1 LLLLERGQARA
12 RDDERPPRIMIPPL
26 HGVARTVSPFDPDN
40 DITYRRWRA
49 EKLVRHPAS
58 LSALT
63 VEIRDPRALTA
74 GERDALISAV
84 RRANLVVYACGMRA
98 GDPVI
103 PRVLGRQ
110 LGLARLDRN
119 FLADDD
125 GVSRVTVAAET
136 ARGEFIPYTNRP
148 IGWHT
153 DGYYNPPERRIRAML
168 LHCVQRAA
176 AGGEN
181 TLLDHE
187 IAYLRLRDEDP
198 AHVRALMLPDALTIP
213 AREDEDGIARP
224 AETGPVFSIEPQ
236 SGALHMR
243 YTARTKSIEWKR
255 DAAVAAA
262 VTALARV
269 LATPSPYHHRIRLQ
283 TGMGVLCNN
292 VLHNRTGFVDDV
304 DAPRLLY
311 RARYYDRVAEM

>member
-1 LLLLERGQARA
+1 MIAALQRVARA
-12 RDDERPPRIMIPPL
+12 
-26 HGVARTVSPFDPDN
+26 ASPFDPDN
-40 DITYRRWRA
+40 GIGYRHWRE
-49 EKLVRHPAS
+49 EKLARYPAS

-74 GERDALISAV
+74 AERDALVAAI
-84 RRANLVVYACGMRA
+84 RRANLVVYACGIHAAEPDLPRA
-98 GDPVI
+98 
-103 PRVLGRQ
+103 LGGQ

-125 GVSRVTVAAET
+125 GVSRVTVAGGKV
-136 ARGEFIPYTNRP
+136 RGEFIPYTNRP

-168 LHCVQRAA
+168 LHCVRRAA

-213 AREDEDGIARP
+213 AREDDDGIARP
-224 AETGPVFSIEPQ
+224 AETGPVFSIEPE

-243 YTARTKSIEWKR
+243 FTARTKSIQWKR
-255 DAAVAAA
+255 DAAVGAA
-262 VTALARV
+262 VAALARV
-269 LATPSPYHHRIRLQ
+269 LATPSPHHHRLALQ
-283 TGMGVLCNN
+283 PGMGILCNN
-292 VLHNRTGFVDDV
+292 VLHERAGFVDDAA
-304 DAPRLLY
+304 APRLLY
-311 RARYYDRVAEM
+311 RARYYDRVAGT

>member
-1 LLLLERGQARA
+1 MAVA
-12 RDDERPPRIMIPPL
+12 L
-26 HGVARTVSPFDPDN
+26 HGVAQTASPFDPDN
-40 DITYRRWRA
+40 AGGYRRWRE
-49 EKLVRHPAS
+49 EKLAGYPPS

-63 VEIRDPRALTA
+63 VEIGDPHALTA
-74 GERDALISAV
+74 AERAALIAAV
-84 RRANLVVYACGMRA
+84 RRSNLVMYACGMRA
-98 GDPVI
+98 GDPAI

-125 GVSRVTVAAET
+125 GVSRVTVAGEK

-168 LHCVQRAA
+168 LHCVRSAA

-224 AETGPVFSIEPQ
+224 AETGPVFSIEPE
-236 SGALHMR
+236 SGGLHMR

-262 VTALARV
+262 VAALARV
-269 LATPSPYHHRIRLQ
+269 LATPSPHHHRLTLQ
-283 TGMGVLCNN
+283 LGMGILCNN
-292 VLHNRTGFVDDV
+292 VLHERSGFVDAAA
-304 DAPRLLY
+304 APRLLY
-311 RARYYDRVAEM
+311 RARYYDRVAGT

>member
-1 LLLLERGQARA
+1 MITASQRVARA
-12 RDDERPPRIMIPPL
+12 
-26 HGVARTVSPFDPDN
+26 ASPFDPDN
-40 DITYRRWRA
+40 DFGYRQWRE
-49 EKLVRHPAS
+49 EKLARYPVS
-58 LSALT
+58 MSALK

-74 GERDALISAV
+74 TERDALVTAI
-84 RRANLVVYACGMRA
+84 RRTNLVVYACGIHAAEPDILRA
-98 GDPVI
+98 
-103 PRVLGRQ
+103 LGRQ

-125 GVSRVTVAAET
+125 GLSRVTVAGEKR
-136 ARGEFIPYTNRP
+136 RGEFIPYTNRP

-168 LHCVQRAA
+168 LHCVRPAA
-176 AGGEN
+176 EGGEN

-187 IAYLRLRDEDP
+187 IAYLRLRDENP

-224 AETGPVFSIEPQ
+224 DETGPVFSVEPR

-262 VTALARV
+262 VAALARV
-269 LATPSPYHHRIRLQ
+269 LATPSPHHHRITLQ
-283 TGMGVLCNN
+283 SGMGILCNN
-292 VLHNRTGFVDDV
+292 VLHERTGFVDDV
-304 DAPRLLY
+304 AAPRLLY
-311 RARYYDRVAEM
+311 RARYYDRVAGT

>member
-1 LLLLERGQARA
+1 
-12 RDDERPPRIMIPPL
+12 MIEALPSA
-26 HGVARTVSPFDPDN
+26 ARTLSPFDPDN
-40 DITYRRWRA
+40 DIGYRQWRE
-49 EKLVRHPAS
+49 EKLARYPAS

-63 VEIRDPRALTA
+63 VAIRDPCALTA
-74 GERDALISAV
+74 AERDALVAAI
-84 RRANLVVYACGMRA
+84 RRANLVVYACGIHAAAPDLPRA
-98 GDPVI
+98 
-103 PRVLGRQ
+103 LGRQ

-125 GVSRVTVAAET
+125 GVSQLTVAGDK
-136 ARGEFIPYTNRP
+136 ARGEFIPYTDRP
-148 IGWHT
+148 LGWHT

-168 LHCVQRAA
+168 LHCVCRAA

-224 AETGPVFSIEPQ
+224 AETGPVFSIEPE

-255 DAAVAAA
+255 DPAVGAAA
-262 VTALARV
+262 AALARV
-269 LATPSPYHHRIRLQ
+269 LATPSPHHHRL
-283 TGMGVLCNN
+283 TLEPGMGVLCNN
-292 VLHNRTGFVDDV
+292 VLHERTGFVDDPA
-304 DAPRLLY
+304 APRLLY
-311 RARYYDRVAEM
+311 RARYHDRVAET

>member
-1 LLLLERGQARA
+1 MTATLSGAVMTA
-12 RDDERPPRIMIPPL
+12 
-26 HGVARTVSPFDPDN
+26 SPFDPDN
-40 DITYRRWRA
+40 AGGYRLWR
-49 EKLVRHPAS
+49 EGKLARYPDS

-74 GERDALISAV
+74 GERNALLVAI
-84 RRANLVVYACGMRA
+84 RRANLVVYACGIHA
-98 GDPVI
+98 AEPDI
-103 PRVLGRQ
+103 PRALGRQ
-110 LGLARLDRN
+110 FGLARLDRN
-119 FLADDD
+119 FLAADD
-125 GVSRVTVAAET
+125 GVSRVTVAGEK

-153 DGYYNPPERRIRAML
+153 DGYYNPPDRRIRAML
-168 LHCVQRAA
+168 LHCVRSAA
-176 AGGEN
+176 EGGEN

-213 AREDEDGIARP
+213 AREDEDGVARP
-224 AETGPVFSIEPQ
+224 AETGPVFSLEPK

-262 VTALARV
+262 VAALARV
-269 LATPSPYHHRIRLQ
+269 LASPSPHHHRL
-283 TGMGVLCNN
+283 TLAPGMGILCNN
-292 VLHNRTGFVDDV
+292 VLHERSGFADDAS
-304 DAPRLLY
+304 APRLLF
-311 RARYYDRVAEM
+311 RVRYYDRVAGT

>member
-1 LLLLERGQARA
+1 MSAMLSGAVVTA
-12 RDDERPPRIMIPPL
+12 
-26 HGVARTVSPFDPDN
+26 SPFDPDN
-40 DITYRRWRA
+40 AGGYRLWRE
-49 EKLVRHPAS
+49 EKLARYPAS

-74 GERDALISAV
+74 GERDALVAAI
-84 RRANLVVYACGMRA
+84 RRANLVVYACDCHA
-98 GDPVI
+98 ADPDI
-103 PRVLGRQ
+103 PRALGRQ

-125 GVSRVTVAAET
+125 GVSRVTVAGEN

-153 DGYYNPPERRIRAML
+153 DGYYNPPDRRIRAML

-224 AETGPVFSIEPQ
+224 AETGPVFSIEPE

-255 DAAVAAA
+255 DATVAAA
-262 VTALARV
+262 VAALARV

-311 RARYYDRVAEM
+311 RARYYDRVAET

>member
-1 LLLLERGQARA
+1 
-12 RDDERPPRIMIPPL
+12 MIASL
-26 HGVARTVSPFDPDN
+26 HGVARRDSPFDPDN
-40 DITYRRWRA
+40 AGGYRHWRE
-49 EKLVRHPAS
+49 EKLAGYPPSV
-58 LSALT
+58 SALT
-63 VEIRDPRALTA
+63 VEIGDPRALSVA
-74 GERDALISAV
+74 ERAALIDAV
-84 RRANLVVYACGMRA
+84 GRANLVVYACRMRA
-98 GDPVI
+98 GDPGI

-119 FLADDD
+119 LLADDD
-125 GVSRVTVAAET
+125 GVSRVTVAGEK

-153 DGYYNPPERRIRAML
+153 DVYYNPPDRRIRAML

-224 AETGPVFSIEPQ
+224 AETGPVFSLEPQ

-262 VTALARV
+262 VAALARV
-269 LATPSPYHHRIRLQ
+269 LATPSPYHHRITLQ

-292 VLHNRTGFVDDV
+292 VLHKRTGFVDDV

-311 RARYYDRVAEM
+311 RARYYDRVAET

>member
-1 LLLLERGQARA
+1 MRGRPARS
-12 RDDERPPRIMIPPL
+12 IPTTISAT
-26 HGVARTVSPFDPDN
+26 GD
-40 DITYRRWRA
+40 WRE
-49 EKLVRHPAS
+49 EKLARYPAS

-74 GERDALISAV
+74 AERDALVAAI
-84 RRANLVVYACGMRA
+84 RRAGLVVYACGIHAAEPDLPRA
-98 GDPVI
+98 
-103 PRVLGRQ
+103 LGRQ

-125 GVSRVTVAAET
+125 GVSRVTVAGEK
-136 ARGEFIPYTNRP
+136 RPGEFIPYTNRP

-168 LHCVQRAA
+168 LHCVRRAA

-213 AREDEDGIARP
+213 AREDDDGVARP
-224 AETGPVFSIEPQ
+224 AETGPVFAIEPE

-255 DAAVAAA
+255 DTAVGAAVA
-262 VTALARV
+262 ALARV
-269 LATPSPYHHRIRLQ
+269 LATPSPHHHRLTLQ
-283 TGMGVLCNN
+283 PGMGIVCNN
-292 VLHNRTGFVDDV
+292 VLHERAGFVDDAA
-304 DAPRLLY
+304 APRLLY
-311 RARYYDRVAEM
+311 RARYCERVAGT